1 MQANPYNTYKQT
13 SVETA
18 SPERLVIM
26 LYDGALKFLRI
37 AREAVENKNIE
48 EGNRYI
54 CKTQDIINEFIISLD
69 MNTGEIA
76 FNLRNI
82 YDFWNRMLIEANIKK
97 DPVLIEQVT
106 EQVQEMRD
114 AWAEAALRYKSGQ
127 PTTAAGGV
135 NIEG

>member
-106 EQVQEMRD
+106 EQVQEMR
-114 AWAEAALRYKSGQ
+114 G
-127 PTTAAGGV
+127 
-135 NIEG
+135 

>member
-1 MQANPYNTYKQT
+1 MQGNPYNAYKQT

-37 AREAVENKNIE
+37 AREAIEQKNIE
-48 EGNRYI
+48 EANKYI
-54 CKTQDIINEFIISLD
+54 CKTQDIINEFIVSLN
-69 MNTGEIA
+69 MSTGEIA
-76 FNLRNI
+76 FNLRDI

-97 DPVLIEQVT
+97 DPMIIDQVAQ
-106 EQVQEMRD
+106 QVQEMRD
-114 AWAEAALRYKSGQ
+114 AWAEAAIKCKSSQ
-127 PTTAAGGV
+127 PTTAVGGV

>member
-37 AREAVENKNIE
+37 AREAVENRNIE
-48 EGNRYI
+48 EANRYI
-54 CKTQDIINEFIISLD
+54 CKTQDIINEFIVSLD

-76 FNLRNI
+76 INLRNI

-97 DPVLIEQVT
+97 DPVLIEKVM

-114 AWAEAALRYKSGQ
+114 TWAEAALKYKSGQ
-127 PTTAAGGV
+127 PTAAGGV

>member
-114 AWAEAALRYKSGQ
+114 AWVEAALKYKSGQ